1 MINGV
6 IKWYCLKCEFW
17 EGFFHF
23 SANKRIDAVI
33 VANVEESSGNQIIS
47 EIGGFL
53 VRKNDVSMA
62 SEEAKRVT
70 VYISG
75 SHLGYRLGGCQI
87 CPNMRIRILGQIWKG
102 CSATIPIPAAII
114 FEST

>member
-6 IKWYCLKCEFW
+6 IEWYCLKCEFW
-17 EGFFHF
+17 ERLFHF

-33 VANVEESSGNQIIS
+33 VANVEESSGDQIIS
-47 EIGGFL
+47 EIAGFL
-53 VRKNDVSMA
+53 VGEHHVPMA
-62 SEEAKRVT
+62 REEAKRVT
-70 VYISG
+70 VDVCG
-75 SHLGYRLGGCQI
+75 AHLGYRLGGRQI
-87 CPNMRIRILGQIWKG
+87 CPNMRIRILGQICEG

>member
-6 IKWYCLKCEFW
+6 IEWYCLKCEFW
-17 EGFFHF
+17 ECLFHF

-33 VANVEESSGNQIIS
+33 VANVEESSGDQIIS
-47 EIGGFL
+47 EIAGFL
-53 VRKNDVSMA
+53 VGEHHVSMA
-62 SEEAKRVT
+62 REEAKRVT
-70 VYISG
+70 VDVCG
-75 SHLGYRLGGCQI
+75 AHLCYRLGGRQI
-87 CPNMRIRILGQIWKG
+87 CPNMRIRILGQIWEG

>member
-6 IKWYCLKCEFW
+6 IVWYCLKCEFW
-17 EGFFHF
+17 ECLFHF
-23 SANKRIDAVI
+23 SADKRIDAVI
-33 VANVEESSGNQIIS
+33 VADVEESSGNQIIS

-53 VRKNDVSMA
+53 VRKNDIPMA

-87 CPNMRIRILGQIWKG
+87 CPNMRICILGQICEG

>member
-6 IKWYCLKCEFW
+6 IEWYCLKCEFW
-17 EGFFHF
+17 ECLFHF

-33 VANVEESSGNQIIS
+33 VANVEESSGDQIIS
-47 EIGGFL
+47 EIAGFL
-53 VRKNDVSMA
+53 VRKNDIPMA
-62 SEEAKRVT
+62 SEEAKWVT

-87 CPNMRIRILGQIWKG
+87 CPNMRIRILGQIWEG